1 MTENTKKEDSAA
13 MNLSEA
19 REGDEAVIIKVAG
32 NSALRRRLLEMGLI
46 RGSRIKVEKYAPLKD
61 PLEIIIRGCH
71 LSLRVEEAKNVLI
84 EKV

>member
-1 MTENTKKEDSAA
+1 MTEDIKKEASGA
-13 MNLSEA
+13 MNLSEIKQ
-19 REGDEAVIIKVAG
+19 GDEAVIIKVAG
-32 NSALRRRLLEMGLI
+32 NSTLRRRLLEMGLI
-46 RGSRIKVEKYAPLKD
+46 KGSHIKVEKYAPLQD